1 MENVFI
7 KEEKLNIILKQ
18 MVFSNAAFLSLY
30 RDFRFREG
38 LGQKGCKVNSITW
51 KDNLY
56 SNIKFIEIDFKSR

>member
-18 MVFSNAAFLSLY
+18 MVFSNSDFLSFY

-38 LGQKGCKVNSITW
+38 LRQKGCKANSIT
-51 KDNLY
+51 
-56 SNIKFIEIDFKSR
+56 